1 MLAADPRVDTADAR
15 VRFLRLGE
23 SSLDLEVSA
32 YVRSATHPEFLA
44 VQEELLLRL
53 LEIVA
58 EAGTAIAF
66 PSRTVYLAGRGTAE
80 PA

>member
-1 MLAADPRVDTADAR
+1 M
-15 VRFLRLGE
+15 
-23 SSLDLEVSA
+23 
-32 YVRSATHPEFLA
+32 RSVTYPEFLA

-66 PSRTVYLAGRGTAE
+66 PSRTVYLAGRETAE